1 MRFYQNHYKF
11 IERNEVRFIK
21 QSTVHTSNF
30 VRIDLFS
37 VLTEKNKYNNLSK
50 PKHKLSPLTQEEL
63 QTQAEML
70 KLVGLFVRSS
80 DNNMRGLESSR
91 LTQATVLDTLLTAK
105 QHKNRYHLELQVI
118 PNVQSS

>member
-21 QSTVHTSNF
+21 QSTVHNF
-30 VRIDLFS
+30 ARIDLLS
-37 VLTEKNKYNNLSK
+37 ALTEKNKYNNLSK

-70 KLVGLFVRSS
+70 NLVGLFVRSS
-80 DNNMRGLESSR
+80 DKNMRVLESSR
-91 LTQATVLDTLLTAK
+91 LTQATVLDTMLTAK

-118 PNVQSS
+118 PNVQLS